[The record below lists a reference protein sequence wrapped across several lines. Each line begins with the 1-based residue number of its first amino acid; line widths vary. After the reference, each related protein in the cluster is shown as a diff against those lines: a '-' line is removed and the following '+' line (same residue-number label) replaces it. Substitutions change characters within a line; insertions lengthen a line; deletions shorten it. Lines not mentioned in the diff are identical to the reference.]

1 MLKRNED
8 AIVGNQ
14 VRNDG
19 TGALSNGM
27 EKRIANY
34 FRGIANYFRG
44 RNDQMCVI
52 YWM

>member
-1 MLKRNED
+1 MLKRNEE

-19 TGALSNGM
+19 TWTGTLSNGM

-34 FRGIANYFRG
+34 FRG
-44 RNDQMCVI
+44 RNDQICVV